1 VASVEDI
8 MTTEVVSVHYRQ
20 NVRHAL
26 AALYEHDIR
35 QVPVVDDSG
44 RVVAIV
50 TDRDLREHVGP
61 AASRDEDPDLR
72 ASSLHDPLEAVMTTD
87 PTTLDPATDVTELID
102 LLIDTKFGGFPV
114 VDHAGKLIGIVT
126 YIDVLRA
133 ARELF

>member
-1 VASVEDI
+1 MASVEDI
-8 MTTEVVSVHYRQ
+8 MTTDVVSVHYRQ
-20 NVRHAL
+20 SVRHAL

-50 TDRDLREHVGP
+50 TDRDLREYVGP
-61 AASRDEDPDLR
+61 LASREEDAEVR
-72 ASSLHDPLEAVMTTD
+72 AASLHDPLEAVMTTD

-102 LLIDTKFGGFPV
+102 QLIETKFGGFPV